1 MQKRCKISIKKFEFE
16 VIFKK
21 SITSDLIW
29 RSLPIFSK
37 VKRWGEEIYFYTEI
51 KSKLEPDAKD
61 VVKLGE
67 IAYWPSGGAIAIG
80 FGKTPLSL
88 GEEIRLASKCNI
100 WGKTSFDLK
109 KLKNIHDNETIS
121 LERIT

>member
-1 MQKRCKISIKKFEFE
+1 MQKRCKISIKKFELE

-37 VKRWGEEIYFYTEI
+37 IKRWGEEIYFYTKI
-51 KSKLEPDAKD
+51 KTELEPDAKD
-61 VVKLGE
+61 IIELGE

-80 FGKTPLSL
+80 FGKTPISL

-109 KLKNIHDNETIS
+109 KLKDINDNEIIS